1 MAKIRMKLAKPG
13 RRFGAACIDGAIP
26 AILYIILLIAA
37 SKRNSYSYYGYNSGF
52 GYGYYE
58 QSSGSAIAAAI
69 AGLLMLA
76 YIVVECIFYSRSASI
91 GKKLLGLQVVSSFD
105 GKPLG
110 FWRMLYR
117 ECIVKQ
123 ASNVL
128 LLGYIWILVDE
139 RHRAWHDKIMDTY
152 VVDLSFSGPAGV
164 QNTPAPTPAAVPP
177 ANRATA
183 AAPAPTAVPPVNG
196 GPAAAPAPAAVPPAN
211 RGPAAASAPTAV
223 PPANGGPAAASA
235 PTAVPPVNGGPAAA
249 PAPSAVP
256 PANRGPAPVPAAP
269 APAPTPAPA
278 PAGNT
283 RPTIRLDMDEEP
295 AAVKADMSMKKDE
308 LLEAAAKLGVN
319 VNAGM
324 TKAEIIEAVKKA
336 SK

>member
-177 ANRATA
+177 
-183 AAPAPTAVPPVNG
+183 VNG
-196 GPAAAPAPAAVPPAN
+196 APAAAPAPSAVPPAN
-211 RGPAAASAPTAV
+211 R
-223 PPANGGPAAASA
+223 
-235 PTAVPPVNGGPAAA
+235 GPAAA

-256 PANRGPAPVPAAP
+256 PANRGPAAAPAAAPTPAAVPPANRAPAAAPAPVPAAP

-283 RPTIRLDMDEEP
+283 GPTIRLDVEEE
-295 AAVKADMSMKKDE
+295 AVAVKADMSMKKDE
-308 LLEAAAKLGVN
+308 LLEAAAKLGVS